1 MSAAKTRASD
11 HYLKTYGDGEPGV
24 GFDNTGNGPLN
35 VPGFPLAVS
44 IERSHNE
51 RFAHGFNDWAQ
62 DRLAARE
69 IAIISL
75 INDIT
80 DKPGWSK
87 DVFDDA
93 KVATWRAEALARP
106 LMSPLAWDWCLLE
119 LQDMAK
125 DVNERG
131 HICILSS
138 ASRVCKSDGLVS
150 PSLLEQLRL
159 QTDSVWRDCSFGV
172 DPNMFPLI
180 YGQTKVLSQGGQVD
194 LEHVIDSV
202 GKGETARRQ
211 LLEPL
216 TTAKRRENMR
226 NHRRQW
232 LNSWDTHTERFSNRF
247 QWLPCEVDFSE
258 ANTNSDRCPDVKITS
273 YINNLHPGA
282 HKSLYSTIEQF
293 ISLSIKPWNDILAYR
308 NRGRCPSRIRTF
320 GVVWWPPFP
329 DWAVG
334 LDKIERDRMA
344 KEYSEA
350 KTKRLKHW
358 LHPEPGISFTYN
370 DWGQG
375 KTGKSLVRG
384 RIPRKPST
392 KSVSRFSLL
401 ERGPDHHFYAVSLKD
416 NFLKQG
422 LQVVVQL
429 STVELTPE
437 NPAQPPTDWRLNGMG
452 NEHIVATSLVYFD
465 SINTTETSGAISLRV
480 EVDLDADAHVYTR
493 GDLAPLAGIYGLAD
507 PRQLHSDNEEPN
519 ALQELGTIVA
529 PDGRLVAYP
538 NTLQHR
544 VEAYEL
550 LDRSRPGRRRCLTMH
565 LVDPHYRICSTRN
578 VPPQQHDWWVEEGP
592 AKIDWAG
599 HHVPQEIINRIMT
612 EVGEWPV
619 GMEEATR
626 VRDEVISEH
635 LAGMEAVQDRVMRYQ
650 FD

>member
-1 MSAAKTRASD
+1 
-11 HYLKTYGDGEPGV
+11 
-24 GFDNTGNGPLN
+24 
-35 VPGFPLAVS
+35 
-44 IERSHNE
+44 
-51 RFAHGFNDWAQ
+51 
-62 DRLAARE
+62 
-69 IAIISL
+69 
-75 INDIT
+75 
-80 DKPGWSK
+80 
-87 DVFDDA
+87 
-93 KVATWRAEALARP
+93 
-106 LMSPLAWDWCLLE
+106 
-119 LQDMAK
+119 
-125 DVNERG
+125 
-131 HICILSS
+131 
-138 ASRVCKSDGLVS
+138 
-150 PSLLEQLRL
+150 
-159 QTDSVWRDCSFGV
+159 
-172 DPNMFPLI
+172 
-180 YGQTKVLSQGGQVD
+180 
-194 LEHVIDSV
+194 
-202 GKGETARRQ
+202 
-211 LLEPL
+211 
-216 TTAKRRENMR
+216 
-226 NHRRQW
+226 
-232 LNSWDTHTERFSNRF
+232 
-247 QWLPCEVDFSE
+247 
-258 ANTNSDRCPDVKITS
+258 
-273 YINNLHPGA
+273 
-282 HKSLYSTIEQF
+282 
-293 ISLSIKPWNDILAYR
+293 
-308 NRGRCPSRIRTF
+308 
-320 GVVWWPPFP
+320 
-329 DWAVG
+329 WAVG

-350 KTKRLKHW
+350 KTKVEEYLHIPELPPAFQQGLTSRVGLPTIEEDWEDLGLAWAVRVKHERLKHW

-437 NPAQPPTDWRLNGMG
+437 NPA
-452 NEHIVATSLVYFD
+452 H
-465 SINTTETSGAISLRV
+465 
-480 EVDLDADAHVYTR
+480 
-493 GDLAPLAGIYGLAD
+493 
-507 PRQLHSDNEEPN
+507 DNEEPN

-565 LVDPHYRICSTRN
+565 LVDPHYRIFSTRN

-635 LAGMEAVQDRVMRYQ
+635 LAGMDAVQDRVMRYQ